1 MPRRE
6 VDGGRVPSPPA
17 FGLRALGGLTTA
29 ERLEGAWQRSCVSIN
44 EASFSACDRKLR
56 TAASR
61 CTLGAPLGAHWGT
74 GRPFR
79 QRSLHAACVRE
90 STGTAISSQTRS
102 TRPLHLLLLSSPSPW
117 KPIERL
123 RVVDFRKYCRCEH
136 TPSSQ
141 SSVLSVL
148 QGQGEGQGPLQDP
161 GLGVGWRLGRGG
173 SR

>member
-1 MPRRE
+1 M
-6 VDGGRVPSPPA
+6 
-17 FGLRALGGLTTA
+17 
-29 ERLEGAWQRSCVSIN
+29 SIN